1 MGKRDLLSV
10 HRGPGLAHWPASL
23 SLSTKEYRRGH
34 FLLRSV
40 TSLIRLRARRDTSR
54 RQTRLRG
61 HFFLLL
67 SPRGFERTCAYFSAM
82 TARAVLVVAA
92 RREQTCP
99 FLSALYVGNMS
110 KRWEHV
116 RRICTIDP
124 RRTVPRSRYL
134 GLRFSYRADAHK
146 FPGSFRARR
155 RLFARYRSVGLL
167 CALRDVA
174 TEVRFTGF
182 CEMMRIKGLRW
193 WRTLEQ
199 KVNLDG
205 SWLEIG
211 SGKNGKNWKSQSVQ
225 WN

>member
-116 RRICTIDP
+116 RRICTIRGALFPARDTSACDS
-124 RRTVPRSRYL
+124 RTELTRTNSL
-134 GLRFSYRADAHK
+134 GRFA
-146 FPGSFRARR
+146 
-155 RLFARYRSVGLL
+155 
-167 CALRDVA
+167 RDVA
-174 TEVRFTGF
+174 F
-182 CEMMRIKGLRW
+182 LR
-193 WRTLEQ
+193 
-199 KVNLDG
+199 V
-205 SWLEIG
+205 I
-211 SGKNGKNWKSQSVQ
+211 VQ
-225 WN
+225 WGSSALYEMSRRRYDSRVFAKWWG